1 MPGTLYLVATP
12 IGNLED
18 ITLRA
23 LRVLREV
30 ALIAAEDTRR
40 TLGLLQHYQISRPL
54 ISLHDHNER
63 HRTPALLAR
72 LEAGDSVAL
81 VSDAGTPLIS
91 DPGLHLVQQAVAAGI
106 RVEAIPG
113 PSALT
118 AALALSGIPQNE
130 FTFLGFAPARS
141 GARERWL
148 KALVSE
154 RRTLVL
160 FESPHRVRAT
170 LEHLLRHL
178 GDRSVVVAR
187 ELTKV
192 HESVYRG
199 RLTEVLAGGLEERGE
214 FVILV
219 EQPSHS
225 TDLSTTSSVDSAYI
239 AQEFCEMT
247 KNGAL
252 SGRDAANMIA
262 RRHGLSRQAVFRAA
276 KASDQHGS
284 LDPHD

>member
-23 LRVLREV
+23 LRTLREV
-30 ALIAAEDTRR
+30 AVIAAEDTRR

-54 ISLHDHNER
+54 VSLHDHNER
-63 HRTPALLAR
+63 QRTPALLAR
-72 LEAGDSVAL
+72 LQGGESVAL

-106 RVEAIPG
+106 RVEAVPG

-118 AALALSGIPQNE
+118 AALAISGIPQNE
-130 FTFLGFAPARS
+130 FTFVGFAPARS

-148 KALVSE
+148 NGLASE

-170 LEHLLRHL
+170 LEHILGHL
-178 GDRSVVVAR
+178 GDRFVVVAR

-199 RLTEVLAGGLEERGE
+199 RLTEVLAGALEERGE
-214 FVILV
+214 FTILV
-219 EQPSHS
+219 YPPNDGVQGEAKPSAS
-225 TDLSTTSSVDSAYI
+225 LEDIGA
-239 AQEFCEMT
+239 EFGEMT
-247 KNGAL
+247 KNGL
-252 SGRDAANMIA
+252 FGGRDAADILA
-262 RRHGLSRQAVFRAA
+262 RRYGVSRQVVFRAA
-276 KASDQHGS
+276 KASQS
-284 LDPHD
+284 